1 MEKVW
6 TDDGNPHEKFL
17 RTLLNNRVTE
27 MVGSERWL
35 KSLRYKHDE
44 VRWWQKRAGYI
55 FEERGLNLY
64 QLIAQAHGEC
74 WDNEDEEKCAS
85 AKKQGIE
92 PPLHKKN
99 DPTHVKEKPRQPENA
114 ISLDHPRESGV
125 RRRQKEECE
134 LQVRSS
140 DEGRQIDLQASGKG
154 GL

>member
-6 TDDGNPHEKFL
+6 TDDDNPHKKFL
-17 RTLLNNRVTE
+17 RGLLNNRVTE

-99 DPTHVKEKPRQPENA
+99 EPPHVKEKPRQTENA
-114 ISLDHPRESGV
+114 ISLDYPREIGV
-125 RRRQKEECE
+125 RRGQEEECE

>member
-6 TDDGNPHEKFL
+6 SDDGNLHKKFL

-35 KSLRYKHDE
+35 KSLRYKHEE

-55 FEERGLNLY
+55 FEERGINLY

-99 DPTHVKEKPRQPENA
+99 EPPHVKEKPRQTENA
-114 ISLDHPRESGV
+114 ISLDHPREICV
-125 RRRQKEECE
+125 RRGQKEECD

>member
-1 MEKVW
+1 
-6 TDDGNPHEKFL
+6 
-17 RTLLNNRVTE
+17 

-35 KSLRYKHDE
+35 KSLRYKHEE

-55 FEERGLNLY
+55 FEERGINLY

-99 DPTHVKEKPRQPENA
+99 EPPHVKEKPRQTENA
-114 ISLDHPRESGV
+114 ISLDHPREICV
-125 RRRQKEECE
+125 RRGQKEECE

>member
-6 TDDGNPHEKFL
+6 TDDDNPHKKFL

-55 FEERGLNLY
+55 FEERGINLY

-74 WDNEDEEKCAS
+74 WDNEDEQKSAS
-85 AKKQGIE
+85 AKAAGLPLPRPGGAEKNVPPIGKE
-92 PPLHKKN
+92 P
-99 DPTHVKEKPRQPENA
+99 QQNA
-114 ISLDHPRESGV
+114 ISLDHPREIGV
-125 RRRQKEECE
+125 RLGQKEECE
-134 LQVRSS
+134 LHVRSS
-140 DEGRQIDLQASGKG
+140 DEGWKSDLQASGKG

>member
-6 TDDGNPHEKFL
+6 SDDGNPHEKFL

-99 DPTHVKEKPRQPENA
+99 DPTHVKEKPRQTENA
-114 ISLDHPRESGV
+114 VSLDHPCESGV
-125 RRRQKEECE
+125 RRGQKEECE